1 MINNIGKK
9 LDSLELSVIKEERLT
24 REYSTVVFLDYVKKR
39 DFNSSSYIPNFFK
52 DELGIADVKG
62 FLNDLIKEGYVERK
76 ENNAIIPTAKGIDFV
91 EKKNDYVMFFEFACP
106 YITIHE
112 YERQRKKG
120 KANKTFEENTITL
133 LLSKIRHLKKDDD
146 YIGVKNLHQDIAL
159 LYERLGHNPQ
169 AMYHSL
175 TALYLEV
182 SGLDY
187 YDIFL
192 KYVEGRISRKV
203 LEGSYDYVYISPHI
217 LQAVKRLKD
226 FYVEEMID
234 TVYEKTY
241 ININLC
247 RKEKFKELVSAV
259 INEKFVN
266 KEWQTYFRET
276 FKRLIEVAD
285 KQKEKRV

>member
-1 MINNIGKK
+1 MANNIGKK
-9 LDSLELSVIKEERLT
+9 LDALELPMIKEERLT
-24 REYSTVVFLDYVKKR
+24 KEYSTVVFLDYVRKKSF
-39 DFNSSSYIPNFFK
+39 DKSSYIPTFFK
-52 DELGIADVKG
+52 EELGITDAKS
-62 FLNDLIKEGYVERK
+62 FLNDMMKEGYLEKNK
-76 ENNAIIPTAKGIDFV
+76 EDAAIITSKGIDLL
-91 EKKNDYVMFFEFACP
+91 ESQNDYIMFFELACP
-106 YITIHE
+106 YITIQE
-112 YERQRKKG
+112 YERQKRKSKG
-120 KANKTFEENTITL
+120 DRLFEENTITL

-146 YIGVKNLHQDIAL
+146 YIGVKNLHQDIAI

-192 KYVEGRISRKV
+192 KYVEGRISRKA

-217 LQAVKRLKD
+217 LEAVKRLKD